1 MLINSCFISATDT
14 DAGKTYV
21 SSLLLQGF
29 KALGTAALGVKPIAA
44 GADSQG
50 CNGDALL
57 LQQYSG
63 IALPYKVI
71 NPICY
76 QAPVAPHLAAA
87 SEQRPIDEAQLD
99 DALAQWQQ
107 LPVQQLLIEGAG
119 GWLLPISKQRYLADW
134 VADKQL
140 PVILIVGMKLGCL
153 NHAMLTVREIERS
166 GCSLLGWIA
175 NCIDPDMALPE
186 QNIADLR
193 QRITAPCLG
202 VVPFA
207 PDQAQYQQLA
217 RDLAMQLI
225 QGIRSNR
232 FAHTNTP

>member
-1 MLINSCFISATDT
+1 MTIKRCFITATDT
-14 DAGKTYV
+14 DAGKTYI
-21 SSLLLQGF
+21 STMLLQGF
-29 KALGTAALGVKPIAA
+29 KALDTAALGVKPIAA
-44 GADSQG
+44 GADEQG
-50 CNGDALL
+50 YNSDALL
-57 LQQYSG
+57 LQQHSG
-63 IALPYKVI
+63 IALPYSAV

-87 SEQRPIDEAQLD
+87 NEQRPIDDAQLD
-99 DALAQWQQ
+99 AALAQWQK

-119 GWLLPISKQRYLADW
+119 GWLLPISNQRYLADW

-166 GCSLLGWIA
+166 GCKLLGWVA

-193 QRITAPCLG
+193 QRINAPCLG

-207 PDQAQYQQLA
+207 PKPAQYQQLA
-217 RDLAMQLI
+217 TELATRLLSLR
-225 QGIRSNR
+225 G
-232 FAHTNTP
+232 

>member
-1 MLINSCFISATDT
+1 MTIKRCFITATDT
-14 DAGKTYV
+14 DAGKTYI
-21 SSLLLQGF
+21 STMLLQGF
-29 KALGTAALGVKPIAA
+29 KALDTAALGVKPIAA
-44 GADSQG
+44 GADEQG

-57 LQQYSG
+57 LQQHSG
-63 IALPYKVI
+63 IALPYKMI

-76 QAPVAPHLAAA
+76 QAPVAPHLAAVA
-87 SEQRPIDEAQLD
+87 EQTPIDEAELNN
-99 DALAQWQQ
+99 ALAQWQQ
-107 LPVQQLLIEGAG
+107 LPLQQLLIEGAG
-119 GWLLPISKQRYLADW
+119 GWLLPISDKRYLADW

-166 GCSLLGWIA
+166 GCKLLGWVA

-193 QRITAPCLG
+193 QRINAPWLG

-207 PDQAQYQQLA
+207 PQPAQYQQLA
-217 RDLAMQLI
+217 TELATRLLSLR
-225 QGIRSNR
+225 G
-232 FAHTNTP
+232 